1 MKLLTGFLMTWGNF
15 CSLPCPLKRWDDNCK
30 SLMLGFL
37 PTIGLV
43 IGLLWAAIYVGLVYL
58 SFPFLV
64 VSFILAFLP
73 FCLCGFMHMDGFM
86 DCSDAI
92 MSRRPL
98 EERQRILKD
107 THTGAFSVISAVFM
121 ILGYF
126 AFISTAASMGMD
138 FVNIVIITVL
148 SRSVAG
154 LEVLL
159 SKPLGASQYAALAG
173 CSAPEICAGE
183 VAVTN
188 QTCRTAETDESDL
201 TQETAETKQKPTA
214 STKKQGII
222 LLMIQLIIYTASGF
236 LASTF
241 YPSTALVY
249 GAVVVGTFI
258 AITYAKKQLGGMS
271 GDIAGYGIVWGEFCG
286 VAMLVFC

>member
-15 CSLPCPLKRWDDNCK
+15 CSLPCPVKRWDDNCK

-37 PTIGLV
+37 PTIGLI
-43 IGLLWAAIYVGLVYL
+43 IGLLWSGIYVGLVYL

-73 FCLCGFMHMDGFM
+73 FALCGFMHADGFM

-98 EERQRILKD
+98 EDRQRILKD
-107 THTGAFSVISAVFM
+107 THTGAFAVISAVFM
-121 ILGYF
+121 IMGYF

-148 SRSVAG
+148 SRAIAG

-159 SKPLGASQYAALAG
+159 SKPLGTSQYASL
-173 CSAPEICAGE
+173 SESIFSSSDE
-183 VAVTN
+183 TE
-188 QTCRTAETDESDL
+188 AETQDE
-201 TQETAETKQKPTA
+201 AEEKPA
-214 STKKQGII
+214 AATKKQGIM
-222 LLMIQLIIYTASGF
+222 LLLIQLVIYTALGF
-236 LASTF
+236 WAST
-241 YPSTALVY
+241 YYASTALVY
-249 GAVVVGTFI
+249 GAVVLGTFI
-258 AITYAKKQLGGMS
+258 SITYAKKQLGGMS

-286 VAMLVFC
+286 IAMLVFC

>member
-15 CSLPCPLKRWDDNCK
+15 CSLPCPVKRWDDNCK

-43 IGLLWAAIYVGLVYL
+43 IGLLWSGIYVGLVYL

-73 FCLCGFMHMDGFM
+73 FSLCGFMHMDGFM

-107 THTGAFSVISAVFM
+107 THTGAFAVISAVFM

-148 SRSVAG
+148 SRSIAG

-159 SKPLGASQYAALAG
+159 SRPLGTSQYAALADSSVSEADETG
-173 CSAPEICAGE
+173 ETSAADEAD
-183 VAVTN
+183 VTE
-188 QTCRTAETDESDL
+188 ETDMTE
-201 TQETAETKQKPTA
+201 EAAETKQKPTA
-214 STKKQGII
+214 ATKKQGII
-222 LLMIQLIIYTASGF
+222 LLIIQLIIYTASGF
-236 LASTF
+236 LASSF

-249 GAVVVGTFI
+249 GAVVIGTFI

>member
-1 MKLLTGFLMTWGNF
+1 MKYLTGFFMTWGNF
-15 CSLPCPLKRWDDNCK
+15 CSLPCPVKRWDNNCK

-43 IGLLWAAIYVGLVYL
+43 IGLIWAAIYVGLVYL
-58 SFPFLV
+58 GFPFLV

-73 FCLCGFMHMDGFM
+73 FALCGFMHMDGFM

-98 EERQRILKD
+98 EDRQRILKD
-107 THTGAFSVISAVFM
+107 THTGAFAVISAIFM

-126 AFISTAASMGMD
+126 AFVSTAASMGMD

-148 SRSVAG
+148 SRSVSG

-159 SKPLGASQYAALAG
+159 SKPLGTSQYVALSDG
-173 CSAPEICAGE
+173 
-183 VAVTN
+183 VASEAN
-188 QTCRTAETDESDL
+188 DDEADEAYETEK
-201 TQETAETKQKPTA
+201 TEQKPVAATKRQGLVLLLIHLVIYSALGFWA
-214 STKKQGII
+214 S
-222 LLMIQLIIYTASGF
+222 S
-236 LASTF
+236 F
-241 YPSTALVY
+241 YASTALVY
-249 GAVVVGTFI
+249 GAVVLGTFI
-258 AITYAKKQLGGMS
+258 SITYAKKQLGGMS

>member
-15 CSLPCPLKRWDDNCK
+15 CSLPCPVKRWDDNCK

-43 IGLLWAAIYVGLVYL
+43 IGLLWSGIYVGLVYL

-73 FCLCGFMHMDGFM
+73 FSLCGFMHMDGFM

-107 THTGAFSVISAVFM
+107 THTGAFAVISAVFM

-148 SRSVAG
+148 SRSIAG

-159 SKPLGASQYAALAG
+159 SRPLGSSQYATLADSSVSEADETG
-173 CSAPEICAGE
+173 ETSAADEAD
-183 VAVTN
+183 VTE
-188 QTCRTAETDESDL
+188 ETDMTE
-201 TQETAETKQKPTA
+201 EAAETKQKPTA
-214 STKKQGII
+214 ATKKQGII
-222 LLMIQLIIYTASGF
+222 LLIIQLIIYTASGF
-236 LASTF
+236 LASSF

-249 GAVVVGTFI
+249 GAVVIGTFI

>member
-15 CSLPCPLKRWDDNCK
+15 CSLPCPVKRWDDNCK

-43 IGLLWAAIYVGLVYL
+43 IGLLWAGIYVGLVYL

-73 FCLCGFMHMDGFM
+73 FSLCGFMHMDGFM

-98 EERQRILKD
+98 EEKQRILKD
-107 THTGAFSVISAVFM
+107 THTGAFAVISAVFM

-148 SRSVAG
+148 SRSIAG

-159 SKPLGASQYAALAG
+159 SRPLGTSQYAALADSSVSEADETG
-173 CSAPEICAGE
+173 ETSAVDEAD
-183 VAVTN
+183 VTE
-188 QTCRTAETDESDL
+188 ETDMTE
-201 TQETAETKQKPTA
+201 EAAETKQKPTA
-214 STKKQGII
+214 ATKKQGII
-222 LLMIQLIIYTASGF
+222 LLIIQLIIYTASGF

-249 GAVVVGTFI
+249 GAVVIGTFI

>member
-15 CSLPCPLKRWDDNCK
+15 CSLPCPVKRWDDNCK

-37 PTIGLV
+37 PTIGLI
-43 IGLLWAAIYVGLVYL
+43 IGLLWAGIYVGLVYL

-73 FCLCGFMHMDGFM
+73 FALCGFMHADGFM

-98 EERQRILKD
+98 EDRQRILKD
-107 THTGAFSVISAVFM
+107 THTGAFAVISAVFM

-148 SRSVAG
+148 SRAIAG

-159 SKPLGASQYAALAG
+159 SKPLGTSQYASL
-173 CSAPEICAGE
+173 SESIFSSSDE
-183 VAVTN
+183 TE
-188 QTCRTAETDESDL
+188 AETQDE
-201 TQETAETKQKPTA
+201 AEEKPA
-214 STKKQGII
+214 AATKKQGIM
-222 LLMIQLIIYTASGF
+222 LLLIQLVIYTALGF
-236 LASTF
+236 WAST
-241 YPSTALVY
+241 YYASTALIY
-249 GAVVVGTFI
+249 GAVVLGTFI
-258 AITYAKKQLGGMS
+258 SITYAKKQLGGMS

-286 VAMLVFC
+286 IAMLVFC

>member
-15 CSLPCPLKRWDDNCK
+15 CSLPCPVKRWDDNCK

-37 PTIGLV
+37 PTIGLI
-43 IGLLWAAIYVGLVYL
+43 IGLLWAGIYVGLVYL

-73 FCLCGFMHMDGFM
+73 FALCGFMHADGFM

-98 EERQRILKD
+98 EDRQRILKD
-107 THTGAFSVISAVFM
+107 THTGAFAVISAVFM

-148 SRSVAG
+148 SRAIAG

-159 SKPLGASQYAALAG
+159 SKPLGTSQYASL
-173 CSAPEICAGE
+173 SESIFSSSDE
-183 VAVTN
+183 TE
-188 QTCRTAETDESDL
+188 AETQDE
-201 TQETAETKQKPTA
+201 AEEKPA
-214 STKKQGII
+214 AATKKQGIM
-222 LLMIQLIIYTASGF
+222 LLLIQLVIYTALGF
-236 LASTF
+236 WAST
-241 YPSTALVY
+241 YYASTALVY
-249 GAVVVGTFI
+249 GAVVLGTFI
-258 AITYAKKQLGGMS
+258 SITYAKKQLGGMS

>member
-107 THTGAFSVISAVFM
+107 THTGAFAVISAVFM

-159 SKPLGASQYAALAG
+159 SKPLGTSQYAALAG
-173 CSAPEICAGE
+173 SSAPEICAGE
-183 VAVTN
+183 SVVTE
-188 QTCRTAETDESDL
+188 ETDMTE
-201 TQETAETKQKPTA
+201 EAAETKQKPTA
-214 STKKQGII
+214 ATKKQGII
-222 LLMIQLIIYTASGF
+222 LLIIQLIIYTASGF

-249 GAVVVGTFI
+249 GAVVIGTFI

>member
-15 CSLPCPLKRWDDNCK
+15 CSLPCPVKRWDDNCK

-37 PTIGLV
+37 PTIGLI
-43 IGLLWAAIYVGLVYL
+43 IGLLWAGIYVGLVYL

-73 FCLCGFMHMDGFM
+73 FSLCGFMHMDGFM

-107 THTGAFSVISAVFM
+107 THTGAFAVISAVFM

-148 SRSVAG
+148 SRSIAG

-159 SKPLGASQYAALAG
+159 SRSLGTSQYAALADSSVSEADETG
-173 CSAPEICAGE
+173 ETSAADEAD
-183 VAVTN
+183 VTE
-188 QTCRTAETDESDL
+188 ETDMTE
-201 TQETAETKQKPTA
+201 EAAETKQKPTA
-214 STKKQGII
+214 ATKKQGII
-222 LLMIQLIIYTASGF
+222 LLIIQLIIYTASGF

-249 GAVVVGTFI
+249 GAVVIGTFI

>member
-15 CSLPCPLKRWDDNCK
+15 CSLPCPVKRWDDNCK

-43 IGLLWAAIYVGLVYL
+43 IGLLWAGIYVGLVYL

-73 FCLCGFMHMDGFM
+73 FSLCGFMHMDGFM

-98 EERQRILKD
+98 EEKQRILKD
-107 THTGAFSVISAVFM
+107 THTGAFAVISAVFM

-148 SRSVAG
+148 SRSIAG

-159 SKPLGASQYAALAG
+159 SRPLGTSQYAALADSSVSEADETG
-173 CSAPEICAGE
+173 ETSAADEAD
-183 VAVTN
+183 VTE
-188 QTCRTAETDESDL
+188 ETDMTE
-201 TQETAETKQKPTA
+201 EAAETKQKPTA
-214 STKKQGII
+214 ATKKQGII
-222 LLMIQLIIYTASGF
+222 LLIIQLIIYTASGF

-249 GAVVVGTFI
+249 GAVVIGTFI

>member
-15 CSLPCPLKRWDDNCK
+15 CSLPCPVKRWDDNCK

-43 IGLLWAAIYVGLVYL
+43 IGLLWAGIYVGLVYL

-73 FCLCGFMHMDGFM
+73 FSLCGFMHMDGFM

-107 THTGAFSVISAVFM
+107 THTGAFAVISAVFM

-148 SRSVAG
+148 SRSFAG

-159 SKPLGASQYAALAG
+159 SKPLGTSQYAALAD
-173 CSAPEICAGE
+173 SSVPEIHADE
-183 VAVTN
+183 AVVTE
-188 QTCRTAETDESDL
+188 ETDMTEKA
-201 TQETAETKQKPTA
+201 AETKQKPTA
-214 STKKQGII
+214 ATKKQGII
-222 LLMIQLIIYTASGF
+222 LLLIQLIIYTALGF
-236 LASTF
+236 LASSF

-249 GAVVVGTFI
+249 GAVVIGTFI

>member
-15 CSLPCPLKRWDDNCK
+15 CSLPCPVKRWDDNCK

-37 PTIGLV
+37 PTIGLI
-43 IGLLWAAIYVGLVYL
+43 IGLLWAGIYVGLVYL

-73 FCLCGFMHMDGFM
+73 FALCGFMHADGFM

-98 EERQRILKD
+98 EDRQRILKD
-107 THTGAFSVISAVFM
+107 THTGAFAVISAVFM

-148 SRSVAG
+148 SRSIAG

-159 SKPLGASQYAALAG
+159 SKPLGTSQYASLSESIFSSSDETEA
-173 CSAPEICAGE
+173 ETQDEAGE
-183 VAVTN
+183 
-188 QTCRTAETDESDL
+188 
-201 TQETAETKQKPTA
+201 KPA
-214 STKKQGII
+214 AATKKQGIM
-222 LLMIQLIIYTASGF
+222 LLLIQLVIYTALGF
-236 LASTF
+236 WAST
-241 YPSTALVY
+241 YYASTALIY
-249 GAVVVGTFI
+249 GAVVLGTFI
-258 AITYAKKQLGGMS
+258 SITYAKKQLGGMS